1 MLRSLYGRLALTLA
15 VSLLI
20 VGVLYTLLV
29 FSSARLYQQQVDQ
42 RLNLDLA
49 AKLVE
54 ERGIVAA
61 GHIDEAALKS
71 TFAAYMAINPNIE
84 IYLIDPTGAIL
95 SYSADPGKVKR
106 KRVSLDPIRAF
117 LAGARLPLLGDDPR
131 SFEQRKVFSV
141 TPVPDARH
149 VEGYLYVVLRGE
161 RYDDIAQYLYESLV
175 WRQSAW
181 ALAGS
186 LLLGLLA
193 GLSLFY
199 LLTRR
204 INRLSLAMD
213 TLRDQ
218 NFEDYTPLQL
228 PRGRGDEID
237 HLTAAFDEMA
247 RRIVAQLDELRRQD
261 RLRRDLVANVSHDLR
276 TPMAIL
282 NGYLE
287 TLAIKG
293 PHMEN
298 QERADCL
305 SAALTSSAR
314 LTALI
319 DDLFELARLE
329 ALSEAPAPEPFNI
342 TELAQDV
349 VQKFALQARERGLG
363 LSLEAED
370 RSCFVTADIGQISR
384 VFENLVANA
393 LAATETGRVTVRIDK
408 RADEA
413 LISIADTGAGI
424 PEAELPH
431 IFERFYRGDS
441 GQARSGQGA
450 PGGLGLA
457 ICYRIVALH
466 GGQLEVESAPGH
478 GSHFFFHLS

>member
-29 FSSARLYQQQVDQ
+29 FSSARIYQQQVDQ

-54 ERGIVAA
+54 ERGLVAA
-61 GHIDEAALKS
+61 GRIDQSALKA
-71 TFAAYMAINPNIE
+71 TFAAYMTINPNIE
-84 IYLIDPTGAIL
+84 IYLLDPTGAIL

-106 KRVSLDPIRAF
+106 KRVSLEPIHAF
-117 LAGARLPLLGDDPR
+117 LAGKRLPLLGDDPR

-141 TPVPDARH
+141 TPVPYTRQ

-161 RYDDIAQYLYESLV
+161 RYDDITQYLYESLV

-193 GLSLFY
+193 GLGLFY

-204 INRLSLAMD
+204 LNRLSAAMD
-213 TLRDQ
+213 TLRDR
-218 NFEDYTPLQL
+218 NFEEYTPLEL
-228 PRGRGDEID
+228 PRGHGDEID
-237 HLTAAFDEMA
+237 HLTIAFDEMA
-247 RRIVAQLDELRRQD
+247 RRIVDQLDELRRQD

-287 TLAIKG
+287 TLEIKG
-293 PHMEN
+293 PQMDDGEL
-298 QERADCL
+298 ADCL
-305 SAALTSSAR
+305 RAALTSSAR
-314 LTALI
+314 LTHLI

-329 ALSEAPAPEPFNI
+329 ALSEAPDPEPFNI

-349 VQKFALQARERGLG
+349 VQKFMLQAQERGLG

-370 RSCFVTADIGQISR
+370 RTCFVTADIGQISR
-384 VFENLVANA
+384 IFENLLANA
-393 LAATETGRVTVRIDK
+393 LAATESGGVTVRIDK
-408 RADEA
+408 RPDGVV
-413 LISIADTGAGI
+413 IGVADTGAGI
-424 PEAELPH
+424 AEEELPH
-431 IFERFYRGDS
+431 LFERFYRGS
-441 GQARSGQGA
+441 RGHGA

-457 ICYRIVALH
+457 ICHRIVTLH
-466 GGQLEVESAPGH
+466 GGQLTVESKPGH
-478 GSHFFFHLS
+478 GSRFFFQLS